1 MIKSFRGL
9 LQHEEQETIRLGT
22 NQGLVGYTIVKFQL
36 ISNDPKGVSAES
48 VCKIFTREQDSS
60 TALIDFDD
68 GSLLGVSY
76 FSNSDNPAYVA
87 GLTTIFDNIKFN
99 QDIYVTMYSALNT
112 EPCNYYIELEQV
124 QLDVSEAA
132 VATLKDMR
140 GSE

>member
-9 LQHEEQETIRLGT
+9 LQHEAQITIRLGT
-22 NQGLVGYTIVKFQL
+22 TQGLVGYKIVKFQL
-36 ISNDPKGVSAES
+36 ISNDPKAKAAES
-48 VCKIFTREQDSS
+48 ICKIFTNEQDSV
-60 TALIDFDD
+60 TGTIDFDD

-87 GLTTIFDNIKFN
+87 GITTIFDHVKFN
-99 QDIYVTMYSALNT
+99 QDIFVTMYSLADS

-124 QLDVSEAA
+124 KLSTEEAA

-140 GSE
+140 GSN